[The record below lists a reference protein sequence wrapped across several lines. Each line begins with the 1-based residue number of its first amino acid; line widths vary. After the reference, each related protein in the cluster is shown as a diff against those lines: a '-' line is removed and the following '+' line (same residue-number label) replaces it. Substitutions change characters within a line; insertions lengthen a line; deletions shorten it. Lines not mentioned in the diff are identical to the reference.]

1 MPRVCGTTPGLCAR
15 QKKRAGSVPTVVWPA
30 ARAARAHL
38 SRGARGAARPAVA
51 AGREGFVGAV
61 ARMVARP
68 ACGGAQRVADQC
80 MRTWQTRRPAKD
92 IPNSGTVGKCHMSAP
107 PHPWSRPR
115 RVFIDMYAWV
125 TNCRNCTRILRGTS
139 PAPLTR
145 RRLPCTT
152 TATPRWILIGPLPD
166 PMPRWRRAFCRR
178 RTAAQLEGHVPP
190 PARPAREA
198 LACMPPTP

>member
-1 MPRVCGTTPGLCAR
+1 MGAQCRGSAAQPLGCAPGKKACRECANCVASSAR
-15 QKKRAGSVPTVVWPA
+15 G
-30 ARAARAHL
+30 ARAPVAR
-38 SRGARGAARPAVA
+38 RARGAARPAVA

-80 MRTWQTRRPAKD
+80 MRTWQTRRQAID

-115 RVFIDMYAWV
+115 RVFVDMYAWV
-125 TNCRNCTRILRGTS
+125 TNCRNCTRTLRGTS
-139 PAPLTR
+139 PAKHV
-145 RRLPCTT
+145 RLPCT
-152 TATPRWILIGPLPD
+152 TATPRWIRIGPLPD

-198 LACMPPTP
+198 LASMPPTP